1 MHLKK
6 LTLCLLGLS
15 LSACST
21 HVIKSNALNADQDT
35 PQRAIQGFNALYE
48 YPNFDYRGQ
57 FQVHLDRSQKDQ
69 NLKSTDSKQLDPAIE
84 KKVNQYLKDQRIKL
98 TDIQK
103 KELYQAIAKQD
114 SNYISRFAGMG
125 ADVVQNIVNDLQI
138 RYDGTVN
145 YRQKMASFNLETQ
158 YKKPNL
164 SVEMRI
170 PTVLDMNN
178 YKFYTHIFSIMPYL
192 ANSQDQDRYA
202 YYDFSEYKDDIRKV
216 NGKALVELLKQSGA
230 TSYLIASPHQIENLA
245 VSSVEKKAGIVE
257 KIRLNTSIEEMFLQG
272 QLYSTVNRQY
282 LMNSVFGLSQSNITK
297 ILGPSSDSQASD
309 DAYEAAQEAMKAAE
323 EAVAGIT
330 SSDDSANDAASA
342 MYQLYNAVNRKSHE
356 GLEEEVEAGD
366 ASQAAYDAEQAAR
379 AAVEDD
385 EDYAT
390 ADQDQDQEPDSDDE
404 AVEAAAGSSA
414 TKILTEQQCEDLTKV
429 KANPRFGDV
438 EYCQYH
444 YEINVLNGEQQT
456 DKSSSDIVLREKN
469 KTALVSTFNNYA
481 KDQLVDAQQFK
492 QLWNQHLTEIESSL
506 PAPDK
511 RNPLIVDLS
520 LDDKGRAVKADYD
533 VGVDLD
539 SLNRKLNIKMDM
551 QFLNYGNASKID
563 QSVLKQAKPFKEIFK
578 GSIMQQAVG
587 GIAGSEAK
595 DQQKYLSL
603 SERLEQLAEQVFEQT
618 GSYEKTY
625 KAVFI
630 AKLTA
635 QKPELI
641 KQYSAQDL
649 QEIAAIYA
657 YSYSDEEIYNP
668 KGQALKQIQA
678 LQKKHHLEDDHQY
691 DDELGNDVDEIV
703 AKVWKAKQS
712 TLEVQGLVKKY
723 KTTEAVF
730 AQYYMQKFE
739 AENEIEKSQRGE
751 FIKTAKVLAKSYVAF
766 KNNKFSDQVVSTL
779 NVDSTEFIDY
789 DLFKQAYQ
797 ALSDAKLK

>member
-390 ADQDQDQEPDSDDE
+390 ADQDQEPDSDDE

-587 GIAGSEAK
+587 SIAGSEAK

>member
-21 HVIKSNALNADQDT
+21 HVIKSNALNADQDA

-57 FQVHLDRSQKDQ
+57 FQVHLDRPQKDQ

-84 KKVNQYLKDQRIKL
+84 KKVNQYLKDQKIKL

-114 SNYISRFAGMG
+114 SNYISRFVGMG

-192 ANSQDQDRYA
+192 ANSQDQDKYA
-202 YYDFSEYKDDIRKV
+202 YYDFSKYKDDINKV
-216 NGKALVELLKQSGA
+216 NGKALIELLKQSGA
-230 TSYLIASPHQIENLA
+230 TSYLIAAPHQIQNLA
-245 VSSVEKKAGIVE
+245 VSSADKQAGIVE
-257 KIRLNTSIEEMFLQG
+257 KIRLNTSVEEMFLQG

-282 LMNSVFGLSQSNITK
+282 LMNSVFGLNQSNIAK

-309 DAYEAAQEAMKAAE
+309 EAYEAAQEAMKAAD
-323 EAVAGIT
+323 EALAGIT
-330 SSDDSANDAASA
+330 SSDDSANDASSA
-342 MYQLYNAVNRKSHE
+342 MYELYNAVNRKSHE
-356 GLEEEVEAGD
+356 SLEEEVEAGD

-385 EDYAT
+385 EDDAT
-390 ADQDQDQEPDSDDE
+390 ADQDQERDSE
-404 AVEAAAGSSA
+404 NETVEAAADGNT
-414 TKILTEQQCEDLTKV
+414 TKILTEQQCEDLTKA

-444 YEINVLNGEQQT
+444 YEIDVLKGEQQ
-456 DKSSSDIVLREKN
+456 KESSSDTALREKN
-469 KTALVSTFNNYA
+469 KTALVSTFNGYA

-520 LDDKGRAVKADYD
+520 LDNKGRAVKADYD
-533 VGVDLD
+533 MGLDLD
-539 SLNRKLNIKMDM
+539 TLNRKLNIKMDM

-563 QSVLKQAKPFKEIFK
+563 QNVLKQAKPFKEIFK

-587 GIAGSEAK
+587 GISGSERS
-595 DQQKYLSL
+595 DEQKYLSL
-603 SERLEQLAEQVFEQT
+603 DERLEQLAEQVFAQT

-703 AKVWKAKQS
+703 AKIWKAQQS

-766 KNNKFSDQVVSTL
+766 KNNKFNDQVVSTL

>member
-21 HVIKSNALNADQDT
+21 HVIKSNALNADQDA

-57 FQVHLDRSQKDQ
+57 FQVHLDRPQKDQ
-69 NLKSTDSKQLDPAIE
+69 NLKSADSKQLDPAIE
-84 KKVNQYLKDQRIKL
+84 KKVNQYLKDQKIKL

-114 SNYISRFAGMG
+114 SNYISRFVGMG

-192 ANSQDQDRYA
+192 ANSQDQDKYA
-202 YYDFSEYKDDIRKV
+202 YYDFSKYKDDINKV
-216 NGKALVELLKQSGA
+216 NGKALIELLKQSGA
-230 TSYLIASPHQIENLA
+230 TSYLIAAPHQIENLA
-245 VSSVEKKAGIVE
+245 VSSADKQAGIVE
-257 KIRLNTSIEEMFLQG
+257 KIRLNTSVEEMFLQG

-282 LMNSVFGLSQSNITK
+282 LMNSVFGLNQSNIAK

-309 DAYEAAQEAMKAAE
+309 EAYEAAQEAMKAAD

-330 SSDDSANDAASA
+330 SSDDSANDASSA

-356 GLEEEVEAGD
+356 DLEEEVEAGD
-366 ASQAAYDAEQAAR
+366 AAQAAR

-385 EDYAT
+385 EDDAT
-390 ADQDQDQEPDSDDE
+390 AVQDQELDSE
-404 AVEAAAGSSA
+404 NETVEAAADGNT
-414 TKILTEQQCEDLTKV
+414 TKILTEQQCEDLTKA

-444 YEINVLNGEQQT
+444 YEIDVLKGEQQ
-456 DKSSSDIVLREKN
+456 KESSSDTALREKN
-469 KTALVSTFNNYA
+469 KTALVSTFNGYA

-520 LDDKGRAVKADYD
+520 LDNKGRAVKADYD
-533 VGVDLD
+533 MGLDLD
-539 SLNRKLNIKMDM
+539 TLNRKLNIKMDM

-563 QSVLKQAKPFKEIFK
+563 QNVLKQAKPFKEIFK

-587 GIAGSEAK
+587 GIAGSERS
-595 DQQKYLSL
+595 DEQKYLSL
-603 SERLEQLAEQVFEQT
+603 DERLEQLAEQVFAQT

-703 AKVWKAKQS
+703 AKIWKAKQS

-766 KNNKFSDQVVSTL
+766 KNNKFNDQVVSTL

>member
-21 HVIKSNALNADQDT
+21 HVIKSNALNADQDA
-35 PQRAIQGFNALYE
+35 PQRAIQGLNALYE

-57 FQVHLDRSQKDQ
+57 VKVRLDSAQKANAAD
-69 NLKSTDSKQLDPAIE
+69 TKQLDPTIE
-84 KKVNQYLKDQRIKL
+84 KKVNQYLREQKIKL
-98 TDIQK
+98 TDAQK

-114 SNYISRFAGMG
+114 SKYSNRFVGIG

-164 SVEMRI
+164 SVEMRV
-170 PTVLDMNN
+170 PTVLDLNN
-178 YKFYTHIFSIMPYL
+178 YKFYTHIFSLMPYL
-192 ANSQDQDRYA
+192 ANSQDQNKYA
-202 YYDFSEYKDDIRKV
+202 YYDFSKYKDDIAKV
-216 NGKALVELLKQSGA
+216 NGKALVEFLKQSGA
-230 TSYLIASPHQIENLA
+230 TSYLIASPNQIENLA
-245 VSSVEKKAGIVE
+245 VSSAEKQAGVIE
-257 KIRLNTSIEEMFLQG
+257 KIRLTTSIEEMFLQG

-282 LMNSVFGLSQSNITK
+282 FMNSVLGLSPTNIAKLLDTA
-297 ILGPSSDSQASD
+297 GESQSSDA
-309 DAYEAAQEAMKAAE
+309 ANEAAQAAMKAVEDAS
-323 EAVAGIT
+323 AGIST
-330 SSDDSANDAASA
+330 DDAGVADAASA
-342 MYQLYNAVNRKSHE
+342 MYQLYSAVNRQSHE
-356 GLEEEVEAGD
+356 ASEEEVD
-366 ASQAAYDAEQAAR
+366 AVYADAQDAAKK
-379 AAVEDD
+379 AV

-390 ADQDQDQEPDSDDE
+390 SEASDVADQEDDN
-404 AVEAAAGSSA
+404 VEAESEDASA
-414 TKILTEQQCEDLTKV
+414 ERQKILTEQQCEDLTKA

-444 YEINVLNGEQQT
+444 YEIDVLSAEAKDDASSASNALQQQSNAT
-456 DKSSSDIVLREKN
+456 LV
-469 KTALVSTFNNYA
+469 KTFTGYA

-492 QLWNQHLTEIESSL
+492 QLWNQHHAEVEASL
-506 PAPDK
+506 PPKNK
-511 RNPLIVDLS
+511 RNPLIVDLT
-520 LDDKGRAVKADYD
+520 LDNKGRAVKADYD
-533 VGVDLD
+533 LGVDFD
-539 SLNRKLNIKMDM
+539 QLNRKLNVKMDM

-563 QSVLKQAKPFKEIFK
+563 QSVLQQAKPFKDIFK
-578 GSIMQQAVG
+578 GSIMEQAVG
-587 GIAGSEAK
+587 GIAGVSGDTGSHSE
-595 DQQKYLSL
+595 QKYLTL
-603 SERLEQLAEQVFEQT
+603 DERLAQLAEQVFAQT

-635 QKPELI
+635 EKPELI

-691 DDELGNDVDEIV
+691 DDGLGNAVDEIV
-703 AKVWKAKQS
+703 AKVWKDKQS
-712 TLEVQGLVKKY
+712 VLEIQNLVKKY

-739 AENEIEKSQRGE
+739 AENEIEKGQRAD
-751 FIKTAKVLAKSYVAF
+751 FIKTAKILAKSYTAF
-766 KNNKFSDQVVSTL
+766 KRNKFNDQVVAGL
-779 NVDSTEFIDY
+779 DQDATEFIDY
-789 DLFKQAYQ
+789 DLFKQTYQ
-797 ALSDAKLK
+797 ILSDAKLK

>member
-21 HVIKSNALNADQDT
+21 HVIKSNALNADQDA

-57 FQVHLDRSQKDQ
+57 FQVHLDRPQKDQ
-69 NLKSTDSKQLDPAIE
+69 NLKSADSKQLDPAIE
-84 KKVNQYLKDQRIKL
+84 KKVNQYLKDQKIKL

-114 SNYISRFAGMG
+114 SNYISRFVGMG

-192 ANSQDQDRYA
+192 ANSQDQDKYA
-202 YYDFSEYKDDIRKV
+202 YYDFSKYKDDINKV
-216 NGKALVELLKQSGA
+216 NGKALIELLKQSGA
-230 TSYLIASPHQIENLA
+230 TSYLIAAPHQIENLA
-245 VSSVEKKAGIVE
+245 VSSADKQAGIVE
-257 KIRLNTSIEEMFLQG
+257 KIRLNTSVEEMFLQG

-282 LMNSVFGLSQSNITK
+282 LMNSVFGLNQSNIAK

-309 DAYEAAQEAMKAAE
+309 DAYEAAQEAMKAAD
-323 EAVAGIT
+323 EAVTGIT
-330 SSDDSANDAASA
+330 SSDDSANDASSA

-356 GLEEEVEAGD
+356 DLEEEVEAGD
-366 ASQAAYDAEQAAR
+366 AAQAAR

-385 EDYAT
+385 GDDAT
-390 ADQDQDQEPDSDDE
+390 ADQDQERDSDDE
-404 AVEAAAGSSA
+404 AVETAADGNT
-414 TKILTEQQCEDLTKV
+414 TKILTEQQCEDLTKA

-444 YEINVLNGEQQT
+444 YEIDVLKGEQQ
-456 DKSSSDIVLREKN
+456 KESSSDTALREKN
-469 KTALVSTFNNYA
+469 KTALVSTFNGYA

-520 LDDKGRAVKADYD
+520 LDNKGRAVKADYD
-533 VGVDLD
+533 MGLDLD
-539 SLNRKLNIKMDM
+539 TLNRKLNIKMDM

-563 QSVLKQAKPFKEIFK
+563 QNVLKQAKPFKEIFK

-587 GIAGSEAK
+587 GIAGSERS
-595 DQQKYLSL
+595 DEQKYLSL
-603 SERLEQLAEQVFEQT
+603 DERLAQLAEQVFAQT

-703 AKVWKAKQS
+703 AKIWKAKQS

-766 KNNKFSDQVVSTL
+766 KNNKFNDQVVSTL

>member
-21 HVIKSNALNADQDT
+21 HVIKSNALNADQDA

-57 FQVHLDRSQKDQ
+57 FQVHLDRPQKDQ

-84 KKVNQYLKDQRIKL
+84 KKVNQYLKDQKIKL

-114 SNYISRFAGMG
+114 SNYISRFVGMG

-192 ANSQDQDRYA
+192 ANSQDQDKYA
-202 YYDFSEYKDDIRKV
+202 YYDFSKYKDDINKV
-216 NGKALVELLKQSGA
+216 NGKALIELLKQSGA
-230 TSYLIASPHQIENLA
+230 TSYLIAAPHQIQNLA
-245 VSSVEKKAGIVE
+245 VSSADKQAGIVE
-257 KIRLNTSIEEMFLQG
+257 KIRLNTSVEEMFLQG

-282 LMNSVFGLSQSNITK
+282 LMNSVFGLNQSNIAK

-309 DAYEAAQEAMKAAE
+309 AAYEAAQEAMKAAD
-323 EAVAGIT
+323 EALAGIT
-330 SSDDSANDAASA
+330 SSDDSANDASSA
-342 MYQLYNAVNRKSHE
+342 MYELYNAVNRKSHE
-356 GLEEEVEAGD
+356 DLEEEVEAGD
-366 ASQAAYDAEQAAR
+366 AAQAR

-385 EDYAT
+385 EDDAT
-390 ADQDQDQEPDSDDE
+390 ADQDQERDSDDE
-404 AVEAAAGSSA
+404 AVEAAADGNT
-414 TKILTEQQCEDLTKV
+414 TKILTEQQCEDLTKAKV
-429 KANPRFGDV
+429 NPRFGDV

-444 YEINVLNGEQQT
+444 YEIDVLKGEQQ
-456 DKSSSDIVLREKN
+456 KESSSDTALREKN
-469 KTALVSTFNNYA
+469 KTALVSTFNGYA

-520 LDDKGRAVKADYD
+520 LDNKGRAVKADYD
-533 VGVDLD
+533 MGLDLD
-539 SLNRKLNIKMDM
+539 TLNRKLNIKMDM

-563 QSVLKQAKPFKEIFK
+563 QNVLKQAKPFKEIFK
-578 GSIMQQAVG
+578 GSIMEQAVG
-587 GIAGSEAK
+587 GISGSERS
-595 DQQKYLSL
+595 DEQKYLSL
-603 SERLEQLAEQVFEQT
+603 DERLEQLAEQVFAQT

-657 YSYSDEEIYNP
+657 YSYSDEAIYNP

-703 AKVWKAKQS
+703 AKIWKAQQS
-712 TLEVQGLVKKY
+712 TLEVQSLVKKY

-766 KNNKFSDQVVSTL
+766 KNNKFNDQVVSTL
-779 NVDSTEFIDY
+779 NVDSNEFIDY

>member
-21 HVIKSNALNADQDT
+21 HVIKSNALNADQDA

-57 FQVHLDRSQKDQ
+57 FQVHLDRPQKDQ

-84 KKVNQYLKDQRIKL
+84 KKVNQYLKDQKIKL

-114 SNYISRFAGMG
+114 SNYISRFVGMG

-192 ANSQDQDRYA
+192 ANSQDQDKYA
-202 YYDFSEYKDDIRKV
+202 YYDFSKYKDDINKV
-216 NGKALVELLKQSGA
+216 NGKALIELLKQSGA
-230 TSYLIASPHQIENLA
+230 TSYLIAAPHQIQNLA
-245 VSSVEKKAGIVE
+245 VSSADKQAGIVE
-257 KIRLNTSIEEMFLQG
+257 KIRLITSVEEMFLQG

-282 LMNSVFGLSQSNITK
+282 LMNSVFGLNQSNIAK

-309 DAYEAAQEAMKAAE
+309 DAYEAAQEAMKAAD
-323 EAVAGIT
+323 EALAGIT
-330 SSDDSANDAASA
+330 SSDDSANDASSA

-356 GLEEEVEAGD
+356 SLEEEVEAGD
-366 ASQAAYDAEQAAR
+366 ASQAAR

-385 EDYAT
+385 EDDAT
-390 ADQDQDQEPDSDDE
+390 ADQERDSDDE
-404 AVEAAAGSSA
+404 AVEAAADGNT
-414 TKILTEQQCEDLTKV
+414 TKILTEQQCEDLTKA

-444 YEINVLNGEQQT
+444 YEIDVLKGEQQ
-456 DKSSSDIVLREKN
+456 KESSSDTALREKN
-469 KTALVSTFNNYA
+469 KTALVSTFNGYA

-520 LDDKGRAVKADYD
+520 LDNKGRAVKADYD
-533 VGVDLD
+533 MGLDLD
-539 SLNRKLNIKMDM
+539 TLNRKLNIKMDM

-563 QSVLKQAKPFKEIFK
+563 QNVLKQAKPFKEIFK
-578 GSIMQQAVG
+578 GSIMEQAVG
-587 GIAGSEAK
+587 GISGSERS
-595 DQQKYLSL
+595 DEQKYLSL
-603 SERLEQLAEQVFEQT
+603 DERLALLAEQVFTQT

-641 KQYSAQDL
+641 KQYSVQDL

-657 YSYSDEEIYNP
+657 YAYSDEEIYNP

-703 AKVWKAKQS
+703 AKIWKAKQS

-766 KNNKFSDQVVSTL
+766 KNNKFNDQVVSTL
-779 NVDSTEFIDY
+779 NVDSNEFIDY

>member
-21 HVIKSNALNADQDT
+21 HVIKSNALNADQDA

-57 FQVHLDRSQKDQ
+57 FQVHLDRLQKDQ
-69 NLKSTDSKQLDPAIE
+69 NLKSTDSNQLDPAIE
-84 KKVNQYLKDQRIKL
+84 KKVNQYLKDQKIKL

-114 SNYISRFAGMG
+114 SNYISRFVGMG

-192 ANSQDQDRYA
+192 ANSQDQDKYA
-202 YYDFSEYKDDIRKV
+202 YYDFSKYKDDINKV
-216 NGKALVELLKQSGA
+216 NGKALIELLKQSGA
-230 TSYLIASPHQIENLA
+230 TSYLIAAPHQIQNLA
-245 VSSVEKKAGIVE
+245 VSSADKQAGIVE
-257 KIRLNTSIEEMFLQG
+257 KIRLNTSVEEMFLQG

-282 LMNSVFGLSQSNITK
+282 LMNSVFGLNQSNIAK

-309 DAYEAAQEAMKAAE
+309 EAYEAAQEAMKAAD
-323 EAVAGIT
+323 EALAGIT
-330 SSDDSANDAASA
+330 SSDDSANDASSA
-342 MYQLYNAVNRKSHE
+342 MYELYNAVNRKSHE
-356 GLEEEVEAGD
+356 DLEEEVEAGD
-366 ASQAAYDAEQAAR
+366 AAQAAR

-385 EDYAT
+385 EDDAT
-390 ADQDQDQEPDSDDE
+390 ADQDQERDSDDE
-404 AVEAAAGSSA
+404 AVEAAADGNT
-414 TKILTEQQCEDLTKV
+414 TKILTEQQCEDLTKA

-444 YEINVLNGEQQT
+444 YEIDVLKGEQQ
-456 DKSSSDIVLREKN
+456 KESSSDTALREKN
-469 KTALVSTFNNYA
+469 KTALVSTFNGYA

-520 LDDKGRAVKADYD
+520 LDNKGRAVKADYNM
-533 VGVDLD
+533 GLDLD
-539 SLNRKLNIKMDM
+539 TLNRKLNIKMDM

-563 QSVLKQAKPFKEIFK
+563 QNVLKQAKPFKDIFK
-578 GSIMQQAVG
+578 GSIMEQAVG
-587 GIAGSEAK
+587 GISGSERS
-595 DQQKYLSL
+595 DEQKYLSL
-603 SERLEQLAEQVFEQT
+603 DERLEQLAEQVFAQT

-703 AKVWKAKQS
+703 AKIWKAKQS

-766 KNNKFSDQVVSTL
+766 KNNKFNDQVVSTL

>member
-21 HVIKSNALNADQDT
+21 HVIKSNALNADQDA

-57 FQVHLDRSQKDQ
+57 FQVHLDRPQKDQ

-84 KKVNQYLKDQRIKL
+84 KKVNQYLKDQKIKL

-114 SNYISRFAGMG
+114 SNYISRFVGMG

-192 ANSQDQDRYA
+192 ANSQDQDKYA
-202 YYDFSEYKDDIRKV
+202 YYDFSKYKDDINKV
-216 NGKALVELLKQSGA
+216 NGKALIELLKQSGA
-230 TSYLIASPHQIENLA
+230 TSYLIAAPHQIQNLA
-245 VSSVEKKAGIVE
+245 VSSADKQAGIVE
-257 KIRLNTSIEEMFLQG
+257 KIRLNTSVEEMFLQG

-282 LMNSVFGLSQSNITK
+282 LMNSVFGLNQSNIAK

-309 DAYEAAQEAMKAAE
+309 EAYEAAQEAMKAAD
-323 EAVAGIT
+323 EALAGIT
-330 SSDDSANDAASA
+330 SSDDSANDASSA
-342 MYQLYNAVNRKSHE
+342 MYELYNAVNRKSHE
-356 GLEEEVEAGD
+356 DLEEEVEAGD
-366 ASQAAYDAEQAAR
+366 AAQAAR

-385 EDYAT
+385 GDDAT
-390 ADQDQDQEPDSDDE
+390 ADQDQERDSE
-404 AVEAAAGSSA
+404 NETVEAAADGNT
-414 TKILTEQQCEDLTKV
+414 TKILTEQQCEDLTKA

-444 YEINVLNGEQQT
+444 YEIDVLKGEQQ
-456 DKSSSDIVLREKN
+456 KESSSDTALREKN
-469 KTALVSTFNNYA
+469 KTALVSTFNGYA

-520 LDDKGRAVKADYD
+520 LDNKGRAVKADYD
-533 VGVDLD
+533 MGLDLD
-539 SLNRKLNIKMDM
+539 TLNRKLNIKMDM

-563 QSVLKQAKPFKEIFK
+563 QNVLKQAKPFKEIFK

-587 GIAGSEAK
+587 GIAGSERS
-595 DQQKYLSL
+595 DEQKYLSL
-603 SERLEQLAEQVFEQT
+603 DERLEQLAEQVFAQT

-703 AKVWKAKQS
+703 AKIWKAQQS

-766 KNNKFSDQVVSTL
+766 KNNKFNDQVVSTL

>member
-21 HVIKSNALNADQDT
+21 HVIKSNALNADQDA

-57 FQVHLDRSQKDQ
+57 FQVHLDRPQKDQ

-84 KKVNQYLKDQRIKL
+84 KKVNQYLKDQKIKL

-114 SNYISRFAGMG
+114 SNYISRFVGMG

-192 ANSQDQDRYA
+192 ANSQDQDKYA
-202 YYDFSEYKDDIRKV
+202 YYDFSKYKDDINKV
-216 NGKALVELLKQSGA
+216 NGKALIELLKQSGA
-230 TSYLIASPHQIENLA
+230 TSYLIAAPHQIQNLA
-245 VSSVEKKAGIVE
+245 VSSADKQAGIVE
-257 KIRLNTSIEEMFLQG
+257 KIRLNTSVEEMFLQG

-282 LMNSVFGLSQSNITK
+282 LMNSVFGLNQSNIAK
-297 ILGPSSDSQASD
+297 ILGPSSDSQVSD
-309 DAYEAAQEAMKAAE
+309 EAYEAAQEAMKAAD

-330 SSDDSANDAASA
+330 SSDDSANDASSA
-342 MYQLYNAVNRKSHE
+342 MYELYNAVNRKSHE
-356 GLEEEVEAGD
+356 SLEEEVEAGD

-385 EDYAT
+385 GDDAT
-390 ADQDQDQEPDSDDE
+390 ADQERDSE
-404 AVEAAAGSSA
+404 NETVEAAADGNT
-414 TKILTEQQCEDLTKV
+414 TKILTEQQCEDLS
-429 KANPRFGDV
+429 KAKTNPRFGDV

-444 YEINVLNGEQQT
+444 YEIDVLKGEQQ
-456 DKSSSDIVLREKN
+456 KESSSDTALREKN
-469 KTALVSTFNNYA
+469 KTALVSTFNGYA

-520 LDDKGRAVKADYD
+520 LDNKGRAVKADYD
-533 VGVDLD
+533 MGLDLD
-539 SLNRKLNIKMDM
+539 TLNRKLNIKMDM

-563 QSVLKQAKPFKEIFK
+563 QNVLKQAKPFKEIFK

-587 GIAGSEAK
+587 GIAGSERS
-595 DQQKYLSL
+595 DEQKYLSL
-603 SERLEQLAEQVFEQT
+603 DERLEQLAEQVFAQT

-691 DDELGNDVDEIV
+691 DDELGNDVDGIV
-703 AKVWKAKQS
+703 AKIWKAKQS
-712 TLEVQGLVKKY
+712 TLEVQSLVKKY

-766 KNNKFSDQVVSTL
+766 KNNKFNDQVVSTL

>member
-21 HVIKSNALNADQDT
+21 HVIKSNALNADQDA

-57 FQVHLDRSQKDQ
+57 FQVHLDRPQKDQ
-69 NLKSTDSKQLDPAIE
+69 NLKSADSKQLDPAIE
-84 KKVNQYLKDQRIKL
+84 KKVNQYLKDQKIKL

-114 SNYISRFAGMG
+114 SNYISRFVGMG

-192 ANSQDQDRYA
+192 ANSQDQDKYA
-202 YYDFSEYKDDIRKV
+202 YYDFSKYKDDINKV
-216 NGKALVELLKQSGA
+216 NGKALIELLKQSGA
-230 TSYLIASPHQIENLA
+230 TSYLIAAPHQIQNLA
-245 VSSVEKKAGIVE
+245 VSSADKQAGIVE
-257 KIRLNTSIEEMFLQG
+257 KIRLNTSVEEMFLQG

-282 LMNSVFGLSQSNITK
+282 LMNSVFGLNQSNIAK
-297 ILGPSSDSQASD
+297 ILGPSNDSQASD
-309 DAYEAAQEAMKAAE
+309 DAYEAAQEAMKAAD

-330 SSDDSANDAASA
+330 SSDDSANDASSA
-342 MYQLYNAVNRKSHE
+342 MYELYNAVNRKSHE
-356 GLEEEVEAGD
+356 DLEEEVEAGD
-366 ASQAAYDAEQAAR
+366 AAQAAR

-385 EDYAT
+385 EDDAT
-390 ADQDQDQEPDSDDE
+390 AVQDQELDSE
-404 AVEAAAGSSA
+404 NETVEAAADGNT
-414 TKILTEQQCEDLTKV
+414 TKILTEQQCEDLTKA

-444 YEINVLNGEQQT
+444 YEIDVLKGEQQ
-456 DKSSSDIVLREKN
+456 KESSSDTALREKN
-469 KTALVSTFNNYA
+469 KTALVSTFNGYA

-492 QLWNQHLTEIESSL
+492 QLWNQHLTDIESSL

-520 LDDKGRAVKADYD
+520 LDNKGRAVKADYD
-533 VGVDLD
+533 MGLDLD
-539 SLNRKLNIKMDM
+539 TLNRKLNIKMDM

-563 QSVLKQAKPFKEIFK
+563 QNVLKQAKPFKEIFK

-587 GIAGSEAK
+587 GIAGSERS
-595 DQQKYLSL
+595 DEQKYLSL
-603 SERLEQLAEQVFEQT
+603 DERLEQLAEQVFAQT

-703 AKVWKAKQS
+703 AKIWKAKQS

>member
-21 HVIKSNALNADQDT
+21 HVIKSNALNADQDA

-57 FQVHLDRSQKDQ
+57 FQVHLDRPQKDQ

-84 KKVNQYLKDQRIKL
+84 KKVNQYLKDQKIKL

-114 SNYISRFAGMG
+114 SNYISRFVGMG

-192 ANSQDQDRYA
+192 ANSQDQDKYA
-202 YYDFSEYKDDIRKV
+202 YYDFSKYKDDINKV
-216 NGKALVELLKQSGA
+216 NGKALIELLKQSGA
-230 TSYLIASPHQIENLA
+230 TSYLIAAPHQIQNLA
-245 VSSVEKKAGIVE
+245 VSSADKQAGIVE
-257 KIRLNTSIEEMFLQG
+257 KIRLNTSVEEMFLQG

-282 LMNSVFGLSQSNITK
+282 LMNSVFGLNQSNIAK
-297 ILGPSSDSQASD
+297 ILGPSSDSQVSD
-309 DAYEAAQEAMKAAE
+309 EAYEAAQEAMKAAD

-330 SSDDSANDAASA
+330 SSDDSANDASSA

-356 GLEEEVEAGD
+356 DLEEEVEAGD
-366 ASQAAYDAEQAAR
+366 AAQAAR

-385 EDYAT
+385 GDEAT
-390 ADQDQDQEPDSDDE
+390 ADQDQERDSE
-404 AVEAAAGSSA
+404 NETVEAAADGNT
-414 TKILTEQQCEDLTKV
+414 TKILTEQQCEDLS
-429 KANPRFGDV
+429 KAKTNPRFGDV

-444 YEINVLNGEQQT
+444 YEIDVLKGEQQ
-456 DKSSSDIVLREKN
+456 KESSSDTALREKN
-469 KTALVSTFNNYA
+469 KTALVSTFNGYA

-520 LDDKGRAVKADYD
+520 LDNKGRAVKADYD
-533 VGVDLD
+533 MGLDLD
-539 SLNRKLNIKMDM
+539 TLNRKLNIKMDM

-563 QSVLKQAKPFKEIFK
+563 QNVLKQAKPFKEIFK

-587 GIAGSEAK
+587 GIAGSERS
-595 DQQKYLSL
+595 DEQKYLSL
-603 SERLEQLAEQVFEQT
+603 DERLEQLAEQVFVQT

-703 AKVWKAKQS
+703 AKIWKAQQS
-712 TLEVQGLVKKY
+712 TLEVQSLVKKY

>member
-21 HVIKSNALNADQDT
+21 HVIKSNALNADQDA

-57 FQVHLDRSQKDQ
+57 FQVHLDRPQKDQ

-84 KKVNQYLKDQRIKL
+84 KKVNQYLKDQKIKL

-114 SNYISRFAGMG
+114 SNYISRFVGMG

-192 ANSQDQDRYA
+192 ANSQDQDKYA
-202 YYDFSEYKDDIRKV
+202 YYDFSKYKDDINKV
-216 NGKALVELLKQSGA
+216 NGKALIELLKQSGA
-230 TSYLIASPHQIENLA
+230 TSYLIAPPHQIQNLA
-245 VSSVEKKAGIVE
+245 VSSADKQAGIVE
-257 KIRLNTSIEEMFLQG
+257 KIRLNTSVEEMFLQG

-282 LMNSVFGLSQSNITK
+282 LMNSVFGLNQSNIAK
-297 ILGPSSDSQASD
+297 ILGPSSDSQVSD
-309 DAYEAAQEAMKAAE
+309 EAYEAAQEAMKAAD

-330 SSDDSANDAASA
+330 SSDDSANDASSA
-342 MYQLYNAVNRKSHE
+342 MYELYNAVNRKSHE
-356 GLEEEVEAGD
+356 SLEEEVEAGD

-385 EDYAT
+385 GDDAT
-390 ADQDQDQEPDSDDE
+390 ADQERDSE
-404 AVEAAAGSSA
+404 NETVEAAADGNT
-414 TKILTEQQCEDLTKV
+414 TKILTEQQCEDLS
-429 KANPRFGDV
+429 KAKTNPRFGDV

-444 YEINVLNGEQQT
+444 YEIDVLKGEQQ
-456 DKSSSDIVLREKN
+456 KESSSDTALREKN
-469 KTALVSTFNNYA
+469 KTALVSTFNGYA

-520 LDDKGRAVKADYD
+520 LDNKGRAVKADYD
-533 VGVDLD
+533 MGLDLD
-539 SLNRKLNIKMDM
+539 TLNRKLNIKMDM

-563 QSVLKQAKPFKEIFK
+563 QNVLKQAKPFKEIFK

-587 GIAGSEAK
+587 GIAGSERS
-595 DQQKYLSL
+595 DEQKYLSL
-603 SERLEQLAEQVFEQT
+603 DERLALLAEQVFTQT

-641 KQYSAQDL
+641 KQYSVQDL

-657 YSYSDEEIYNP
+657 YAYSDEEIYNP

-703 AKVWKAKQS
+703 AKIWKAKQS

-766 KNNKFSDQVVSTL
+766 KNNKFNDQVVSTL
-779 NVDSTEFIDY
+779 NVDSNEFIDY

>member
-21 HVIKSNALNADQDT
+21 HVIKSNALNADQDA

-57 FQVHLDRSQKDQ
+57 FQVHLDRPQKDQ

-84 KKVNQYLKDQRIKL
+84 KKVNQYLKDQKIKL

-114 SNYISRFAGMG
+114 SNYISRFVGMG

-145 YRQKMASFNLETQ
+145 YRQKMTSFNLETQ

-192 ANSQDQDRYA
+192 ANSQDQDKYA
-202 YYDFSEYKDDIRKV
+202 YYDFSKYKDDINKV
-216 NGKALVELLKQSGA
+216 NGKALIELLKQSGA
-230 TSYLIASPHQIENLA
+230 TSYLIAAPHQIQNLA
-245 VSSVEKKAGIVE
+245 VSSADKQAGIVE
-257 KIRLNTSIEEMFLQG
+257 KIRLNTSVEEMFLQG

-282 LMNSVFGLSQSNITK
+282 LMNSVFGLNQSNIAK
-297 ILGPSSDSQASD
+297 ILGPSSDSQVSD
-309 DAYEAAQEAMKAAE
+309 EAYEAAQEAMKAAD

-330 SSDDSANDAASA
+330 SSDDSANDASSA
-342 MYQLYNAVNRKSHE
+342 MYELYNAVNRKSHE
-356 GLEEEVEAGD
+356 SLEEEVEAGD

-385 EDYAT
+385 GDDAT
-390 ADQDQDQEPDSDDE
+390 ADQERDSDDE
-404 AVEAAAGSSA
+404 AVEAAADGNT
-414 TKILTEQQCEDLTKV
+414 TKILTEQQCEDLS
-429 KANPRFGDV
+429 KAKTNPRFGDV

-444 YEINVLNGEQQT
+444 YEIDVLKGEQQ
-456 DKSSSDIVLREKN
+456 KESSSDTALREKN
-469 KTALVSTFNNYA
+469 KTALVSTFNGYA

-520 LDDKGRAVKADYD
+520 LDNKGRAVKADYD
-533 VGVDLD
+533 MGLDLD
-539 SLNRKLNIKMDM
+539 TLNRKLNIKMDM

-563 QSVLKQAKPFKEIFK
+563 QNVLKQAKPFKEIFK

-587 GIAGSEAK
+587 GIAGSERS
-595 DQQKYLSL
+595 DEQKYLS
-603 SERLEQLAEQVFEQT
+603 SDERLEQLAEQVFAQT

-703 AKVWKAKQS
+703 AKIWKAKQS
-712 TLEVQGLVKKY
+712 TLEVQSLVKKY

>member
-21 HVIKSNALNADQDT
+21 HVIKSNALNADQDA

-57 FQVHLDRSQKDQ
+57 FQVHLDRPQKDQ

-84 KKVNQYLKDQRIKL
+84 KKVNQYLKDQKIKL

-114 SNYISRFAGMG
+114 SNYISRFVGMG

-192 ANSQDQDRYA
+192 ANSQDQDKYA
-202 YYDFSEYKDDIRKV
+202 YYDFSKYKDDINKV
-216 NGKALVELLKQSGA
+216 NGKALIELLKQSGA
-230 TSYLIASPHQIENLA
+230 TSYLIAAPHQIQNLA
-245 VSSVEKKAGIVE
+245 VSSADKQAGIVE
-257 KIRLNTSIEEMFLQG
+257 KIRLNTSVEEMFLQG

-282 LMNSVFGLSQSNITK
+282 LMNSVFGLNQSNIAK

-309 DAYEAAQEAMKAAE
+309 EAYEAAQEAMKAAD
-323 EAVAGIT
+323 EALAGIT
-330 SSDDSANDAASA
+330 SSDDSANDASSA

-356 GLEEEVEAGD
+356 DLEEEVEAGD
-366 ASQAAYDAEQAAR
+366 AAQAAR

-385 EDYAT
+385 EDDAT
-390 ADQDQDQEPDSDDE
+390 ADQDQERDSDDE
-404 AVEAAAGSSA
+404 AVEAAADGNT
-414 TKILTEQQCEDLTKV
+414 TKILTEQQCEDLTKA

-438 EYCQYH
+438 EFCQYH
-444 YEINVLNGEQQT
+444 YEIDVLKGEQQ
-456 DKSSSDIVLREKN
+456 KESSSDTALREKN
-469 KTALVSTFNNYA
+469 KTALVSTFNGYA

-520 LDDKGRAVKADYD
+520 LDNKGRAVKADYD
-533 VGVDLD
+533 MGLDLD
-539 SLNRKLNIKMDM
+539 TLNRKLNIKMDM

-563 QSVLKQAKPFKEIFK
+563 QNVLKQAKPFKEIFK

-587 GIAGSEAK
+587 GIAGSERS
-595 DQQKYLSL
+595 DEQKYLSL
-603 SERLEQLAEQVFEQT
+603 DERLEQLAEQVFAQT

-703 AKVWKAKQS
+703 AKIWKAQQS
-712 TLEVQGLVKKY
+712 TLEVQSLVKKY

>member
-21 HVIKSNALNADQDT
+21 HVIKSNALNADQDA

-57 FQVHLDRSQKDQ
+57 FQVHLDRPQKDQ

-84 KKVNQYLKDQRIKL
+84 KKVNQYLKDQKIKL

-114 SNYISRFAGMG
+114 SNYISRFVGMG

-192 ANSQDQDRYA
+192 ANSQDQDKYA
-202 YYDFSEYKDDIRKV
+202 YYDFSKYKDDINKV
-216 NGKALVELLKQSGA
+216 NGKALIELLKQSGA
-230 TSYLIASPHQIENLA
+230 TSYLIAAPHQIENLA
-245 VSSVEKKAGIVE
+245 VSSADKQAGIVE
-257 KIRLNTSIEEMFLQG
+257 KIRLNTSVEEMFLQG

-282 LMNSVFGLSQSNITK
+282 LMNSVFGLNQSNIAK

-309 DAYEAAQEAMKAAE
+309 EAYEAAQEAMKAAD
-323 EAVAGIT
+323 EALAGIT
-330 SSDDSANDAASA
+330 SSDDSANDASSA
-342 MYQLYNAVNRKSHE
+342 MYELYNAVNRKSHE
-356 GLEEEVEAGD
+356 DLEEEVEAGD
-366 ASQAAYDAEQAAR
+366 AAQAAR

-385 EDYAT
+385 GDDAT
-390 ADQDQDQEPDSDDE
+390 ADQDQERDSDDE
-404 AVEAAAGSSA
+404 AVEAAADGNT
-414 TKILTEQQCEDLTKV
+414 TKILTEQQCEDLTKA

-444 YEINVLNGEQQT
+444 YEIDVLKGEQQ
-456 DKSSSDIVLREKN
+456 KESSSDTALREKN
-469 KTALVSTFNNYA
+469 KTALVSTFNGYA

-520 LDDKGRAVKADYD
+520 LDNKGRAVKADYD
-533 VGVDLD
+533 MGLDLD
-539 SLNRKLNIKMDM
+539 TLNRKLNIKMDM

-563 QSVLKQAKPFKEIFK
+563 QNVLKQAKPFKEIFK

-587 GIAGSEAK
+587 GIAGSERS
-595 DQQKYLSL
+595 DEQKYLSL
-603 SERLEQLAEQVFEQT
+603 DERLEKLAEQVFAQT

-703 AKVWKAKQS
+703 AKIWKAKQS

>member
-1 MHLKK
+1 M
-6 LTLCLLGLS
+6 
-15 LSACST
+15 
-21 HVIKSNALNADQDT
+21 
-35 PQRAIQGFNALYE
+35 
-48 YPNFDYRGQ
+48 
-57 FQVHLDRSQKDQ
+57 
-69 NLKSTDSKQLDPAIE
+69 
-84 KKVNQYLKDQRIKL
+84 
-98 TDIQK
+98 
-103 KELYQAIAKQD
+103 
-114 SNYISRFAGMG
+114 
-125 ADVVQNIVNDLQI
+125 
-138 RYDGTVN
+138 
-145 YRQKMASFNLETQ
+145 
-158 YKKPNL
+158 
-164 SVEMRI
+164 
-170 PTVLDMNN
+170 
-178 YKFYTHIFSIMPYL
+178 
-192 ANSQDQDRYA
+192 
-202 YYDFSEYKDDIRKV
+202 
-216 NGKALVELLKQSGA
+216 NGKALIELLKQSGA
-230 TSYLIASPHQIENLA
+230 TSYLIAAPDQIENLA
-245 VSSVEKKAGIVE
+245 VSSADKQAGIVE
-257 KIRLNTSIEEMFLQG
+257 KIRLNTSVEEMFLQG

-282 LMNSVFGLSQSNITK
+282 LMNSVFGLNQSNIAK

-309 DAYEAAQEAMKAAE
+309 EAYEAAQEAMKAAD
-323 EAVAGIT
+323 EALAGIT
-330 SSDDSANDAASA
+330 SSDDSANDASSA

-356 GLEEEVEAGD
+356 DLEEEVEAGD
-366 ASQAAYDAEQAAR
+366 AAQAAR

-385 EDYAT
+385 EDDAT
-390 ADQDQDQEPDSDDE
+390 ADQDQERDSDDE
-404 AVEAAAGSSA
+404 AVEAAADGNT
-414 TKILTEQQCEDLTKV
+414 TKILTEQQCEDLTKA

-444 YEINVLNGEQQT
+444 YEIDVLKGEQQ
-456 DKSSSDIVLREKN
+456 KESSSDTALREKN
-469 KTALVSTFNNYA
+469 KTALVSTFNGYA

-520 LDDKGRAVKADYD
+520 LDNKGRAVKADYD
-533 VGVDLD
+533 MGLDLD
-539 SLNRKLNIKMDM
+539 TLNRKLNIKMDM

-563 QSVLKQAKPFKEIFK
+563 QNVLKQAKPFKEIFK
-578 GSIMQQAVG
+578 GSIMEQAVG
-587 GIAGSEAK
+587 GISGSERS
-595 DQQKYLSL
+595 DEQKYLSL
-603 SERLEQLAEQVFEQT
+603 DERLEQLAEQVFAQT

-703 AKVWKAKQS
+703 AKIWKAKQS
-712 TLEVQGLVKKY
+712 TLEVQSLVKKY

-766 KNNKFSDQVVSTL
+766 KNNKFNDQVVSTL

>member
-21 HVIKSNALNADQDT
+21 HVIKSNALNADQDA

-57 FQVHLDRSQKDQ
+57 FQVHLDRPQKDQ
-69 NLKSTDSKQLDPAIE
+69 NLKSADSKQLDPAIE
-84 KKVNQYLKDQRIKL
+84 KKVNQYLKDQKIKL

-114 SNYISRFAGMG
+114 SNYISRFVGMG

-192 ANSQDQDRYA
+192 ANSQDQDKYA
-202 YYDFSEYKDDIRKV
+202 YYDFSKYKDDINKV
-216 NGKALVELLKQSGA
+216 NGKALIEWLKQSGA
-230 TSYLIASPHQIENLA
+230 TSYLIAAPHQIENLA
-245 VSSVEKKAGIVE
+245 VSSADKQAGIVE
-257 KIRLNTSIEEMFLQG
+257 KIRLNTSVEEMFLQG

-282 LMNSVFGLSQSNITK
+282 LMNSVFGLNQSNIAK

-309 DAYEAAQEAMKAAE
+309 EAYEAAQEAMKAAD

-330 SSDDSANDAASA
+330 SSDDSANDASSA

-356 GLEEEVEAGD
+356 DLEEEVEAGD
-366 ASQAAYDAEQAAR
+366 AAQAAR

-385 EDYAT
+385 EDDAT
-390 ADQDQDQEPDSDDE
+390 AVQDQELDSE
-404 AVEAAAGSSA
+404 NETVEAAADGNT
-414 TKILTEQQCEDLTKV
+414 TKILTEQQCEDLTKA

-444 YEINVLNGEQQT
+444 YEIDVLKGEQQ
-456 DKSSSDIVLREKN
+456 KESSSDTALREKN
-469 KTALVSTFNNYA
+469 KTALVSTFNGYA

-520 LDDKGRAVKADYD
+520 LDNKGRAVKADYD
-533 VGVDLD
+533 MGLDLD
-539 SLNRKLNIKMDM
+539 TLNRKLNIKMDM

-563 QSVLKQAKPFKEIFK
+563 QNVLKQAKPFKEIFK

-587 GIAGSEAK
+587 GIAGSERS
-595 DQQKYLSL
+595 DEQKYLSL
-603 SERLEQLAEQVFEQT
+603 DERLEQLAEQVFAQT

-703 AKVWKAKQS
+703 AKIWKAKQS

-766 KNNKFSDQVVSTL
+766 KNNKFSDQIVSTL

>member
-21 HVIKSNALNADQDT
+21 HVIKSNALNADQDA

-57 FQVHLDRSQKDQ
+57 FQVHLDRPQKDQ
-69 NLKSTDSKQLDPAIE
+69 NLKSADSKQLDPAIE
-84 KKVNQYLKDQRIKL
+84 KKVNQYLKDQKIKL

-114 SNYISRFAGMG
+114 SNYISRFVGMG

-192 ANSQDQDRYA
+192 ANSQDQDKYA
-202 YYDFSEYKDDIRKV
+202 YYDFSKYKDDINKV
-216 NGKALVELLKQSGA
+216 NGKALIELLKQSGA
-230 TSYLIASPHQIENLA
+230 TSYLIAAPHQIENLA
-245 VSSVEKKAGIVE
+245 VSSADKQAGIVE
-257 KIRLNTSIEEMFLQG
+257 KIRLNTSVEEMFLQG

-282 LMNSVFGLSQSNITK
+282 LMNSVFGLNQSNIAK

-309 DAYEAAQEAMKAAE
+309 DAYEAAQEAMKAAD
-323 EAVAGIT
+323 EAVTGIT
-330 SSDDSANDAASA
+330 SSDDSANDASSA

-356 GLEEEVEAGD
+356 DLEEEVEAGD
-366 ASQAAYDAEQAAR
+366 ATQAAR

-385 EDYAT
+385 GDDAT
-390 ADQDQDQEPDSDDE
+390 ADQDQERDSDDE
-404 AVEAAAGSSA
+404 AVETAADGNT
-414 TKILTEQQCEDLTKV
+414 TKILTEQQCEDLTKA

-444 YEINVLNGEQQT
+444 YEIDVLKGEQQ
-456 DKSSSDIVLREKN
+456 KESSSDTALREKN
-469 KTALVSTFNNYA
+469 KTALVSTFNGYA

-520 LDDKGRAVKADYD
+520 LDNKGRAVKADYD
-533 VGVDLD
+533 MGLDLD
-539 SLNRKLNIKMDM
+539 TLNRKLNIKMDM

-563 QSVLKQAKPFKEIFK
+563 QNVLKQAKPFKEIFK

-587 GIAGSEAK
+587 GIAGSERS
-595 DQQKYLSL
+595 DEQKYLSL
-603 SERLEQLAEQVFEQT
+603 DERLEQLAEQVFAQT

-703 AKVWKAKQS
+703 AKIWKAKQS

>member
-21 HVIKSNALNADQDT
+21 HVIKSNALNADQDA

-57 FQVHLDRSQKDQ
+57 FQVHLDRLQKDQ
-69 NLKSTDSKQLDPAIE
+69 NLKSTDSNQLDLAIE
-84 KKVNQYLKDQRIKL
+84 KKVNQYLKDQKIKL

-103 KELYQAIAKQD
+103 KELYQAIAKHD
-114 SNYISRFAGMG
+114 SNYISRFVGMG

-192 ANSQDQDRYA
+192 ANSQDQDKYA
-202 YYDFSEYKDDIRKV
+202 YYDFSKYKDDINKV
-216 NGKALVELLKQSGA
+216 NGKALIELLKQSGA
-230 TSYLIASPHQIENLA
+230 TSYLIAAPHQIQNLA
-245 VSSVEKKAGIVE
+245 VSSADKQAGIVE
-257 KIRLNTSIEEMFLQG
+257 KIRLNTSVEEMFLQG

-282 LMNSVFGLSQSNITK
+282 LMNSVFGLNQSNIAK

-309 DAYEAAQEAMKAAE
+309 EAYEAAQEAMKAAD
-323 EAVAGIT
+323 EALAGIT
-330 SSDDSANDAASA
+330 SSDDSANDASSA
-342 MYQLYNAVNRKSHE
+342 MYELYNAVNRKSHE
-356 GLEEEVEAGD
+356 DLEEEVEAGD
-366 ASQAAYDAEQAAR
+366 AAQAAR

-385 EDYAT
+385 EDDAT
-390 ADQDQDQEPDSDDE
+390 ADQDQERDSDDE
-404 AVEAAAGSSA
+404 AVEAAADGNT
-414 TKILTEQQCEDLTKV
+414 TKILTEQQCEDLTKA

-444 YEINVLNGEQQT
+444 YEIDVLKGEQQ
-456 DKSSSDIVLREKN
+456 KESSSDTALREKN
-469 KTALVSTFNNYA
+469 KTALVSTFNGYA

-520 LDDKGRAVKADYD
+520 LDNKGRAVKADYNM
-533 VGVDLD
+533 GLDLD
-539 SLNRKLNIKMDM
+539 TLNRKLNIKMDM

-563 QSVLKQAKPFKEIFK
+563 QNVLKQAKPFKEIFK

-587 GIAGSEAK
+587 GIAGSERS
-595 DQQKYLSL
+595 DEQKYLSL
-603 SERLEQLAEQVFEQT
+603 DERLEQLAEQVFAQT

-703 AKVWKAKQS
+703 AKIWKAQQS

-766 KNNKFSDQVVSTL
+766 KNNKFNDQVVSTL

>member
-21 HVIKSNALNADQDT
+21 HVIKSNALNADQDA

-57 FQVHLDRSQKDQ
+57 FQVHLDRPQKDQ
-69 NLKSTDSKQLDPAIE
+69 NLKSADSKQLDPAIE
-84 KKVNQYLKDQRIKL
+84 KKVNQYLKDQKIKL

-114 SNYISRFAGMG
+114 SNYISRFVGMG

-192 ANSQDQDRYA
+192 ANSQDQDKYA
-202 YYDFSEYKDDIRKV
+202 YYDFSKYKDDINKV
-216 NGKALVELLKQSGA
+216 NGKALIELLKQSGA
-230 TSYLIASPHQIENLA
+230 TSYLIAAPHQIQNLA
-245 VSSVEKKAGIVE
+245 VSSADKQAGIVE
-257 KIRLNTSIEEMFLQG
+257 KIRLNTSVEEMFLQG

-282 LMNSVFGLSQSNITK
+282 LMNSVFGLNQSNIAK

-309 DAYEAAQEAMKAAE
+309 EAYEAAQEAMKAAD
-323 EAVAGIT
+323 EALAGIT
-330 SSDDSANDAASA
+330 SSDDSANDASSA
-342 MYQLYNAVNRKSHE
+342 MYELYNAVNRKSHE
-356 GLEEEVEAGD
+356 DLEEEVEAGD
-366 ASQAAYDAEQAAR
+366 AAQAAR

-385 EDYAT
+385 GYDAT
-390 ADQDQDQEPDSDDE
+390 ADQDQERDSDDE
-404 AVEAAAGSSA
+404 AVEAAADGNT
-414 TKILTEQQCEDLTKV
+414 TKILTEQQCEDLTKA

-444 YEINVLNGEQQT
+444 YEIDVLKGEQQ
-456 DKSSSDIVLREKN
+456 KESSSDTALREKN
-469 KTALVSTFNNYA
+469 KTALVSTFNGYA

-520 LDDKGRAVKADYD
+520 LDNKGRAVKANYD
-533 VGVDLD
+533 MGLDLD
-539 SLNRKLNIKMDM
+539 TLNRKLNIKMDM

-563 QSVLKQAKPFKEIFK
+563 QNVLKQAKPFKEIFK

-587 GIAGSEAK
+587 GIAGSERS
-595 DQQKYLSL
+595 DEQKYLSL
-603 SERLEQLAEQVFEQT
+603 DERLEQLAEQVFAQT

-703 AKVWKAKQS
+703 AKIWKAKQS

>member
-21 HVIKSNALNADQDT
+21 HVIKSNALNADQDA

-57 FQVHLDRSQKDQ
+57 FQVHLDRPQKDQ
-69 NLKSTDSKQLDPAIE
+69 NLKYTDSKQLDPAIE
-84 KKVNQYLKDQRIKL
+84 KKVNQYLKDQKIKL

-114 SNYISRFAGMG
+114 SNYISRFVGMG

-192 ANSQDQDRYA
+192 ANSQDQDKYA
-202 YYDFSEYKDDIRKV
+202 YYDFSKYKDDINKV
-216 NGKALVELLKQSGA
+216 NGKALIELLKQSGA
-230 TSYLIASPHQIENLA
+230 TSYLIAAPHQIQNLA
-245 VSSVEKKAGIVE
+245 VSSADKQAGIVE
-257 KIRLNTSIEEMFLQG
+257 KIRLNTSVEEMFLQG

-282 LMNSVFGLSQSNITK
+282 LMNSVFGLNQSNIAK

-309 DAYEAAQEAMKAAE
+309 EAYEAAQEAMKAAD
-323 EAVAGIT
+323 EALAGIT
-330 SSDDSANDAASA
+330 SSDDSANDASSA

-356 GLEEEVEAGD
+356 DLEEEVEAGD
-366 ASQAAYDAEQAAR
+366 AAQAAR

-385 EDYAT
+385 GDDAT
-390 ADQDQDQEPDSDDE
+390 ADQDQERDSDDE
-404 AVEAAAGSSA
+404 AVETAADGNT
-414 TKILTEQQCEDLTKV
+414 TKILTEQQCEDLTKA

-444 YEINVLNGEQQT
+444 YEIDVLKGEQQ
-456 DKSSSDIVLREKN
+456 KESSSDTALREKN
-469 KTALVSTFNNYA
+469 KTALVSTFNGYA

-506 PAPDK
+506 PVPDK

-520 LDDKGRAVKADYD
+520 LDNKGRAVKADYD
-533 VGVDLD
+533 MGLDLD
-539 SLNRKLNIKMDM
+539 RLNRKLNIKMDM

-563 QSVLKQAKPFKEIFK
+563 QNVLKQAKPFKEIFK

-587 GIAGSEAK
+587 GISGSERS
-595 DQQKYLSL
+595 DEQKYLSL
-603 SERLEQLAEQVFEQT
+603 DERLAQLAEQVFAQT

-703 AKVWKAKQS
+703 AKIWKAQQS

-766 KNNKFSDQVVSTL
+766 KNNKFNDQVVSTL

>member
-21 HVIKSNALNADQDT
+21 HVIKSNALNADQDA

-57 FQVHLDRSQKDQ
+57 FQVHLDRPQKDQ

-84 KKVNQYLKDQRIKL
+84 KKVNQYLKDQKIKL

-114 SNYISRFAGMG
+114 SNYISRFVGMG

-192 ANSQDQDRYA
+192 ANSQDQDKYA
-202 YYDFSEYKDDIRKV
+202 YYDFSKYKDDINKV
-216 NGKALVELLKQSGA
+216 NGKALIELLKQSGA
-230 TSYLIASPHQIENLA
+230 TSYLIAAPHQIQNLA
-245 VSSVEKKAGIVE
+245 VSSADKQAGIVE
-257 KIRLNTSIEEMFLQG
+257 KIRLNTSVEEMFLQG

-282 LMNSVFGLSQSNITK
+282 LMNSVFGLNQSNIAK

-309 DAYEAAQEAMKAAE
+309 EAYEAAQEAMKAAD
-323 EAVAGIT
+323 EALAGIT
-330 SSDDSANDAASA
+330 SSDDSANDASSA

-356 GLEEEVEAGD
+356 SLEEEVEAGD

-385 EDYAT
+385 GDDAT
-390 ADQDQDQEPDSDDE
+390 ADQERDSE
-404 AVEAAAGSSA
+404 NETVEAAADGNT
-414 TKILTEQQCEDLTKV
+414 TKILTEQQCEDLS
-429 KANPRFGDV
+429 KAKTNPRFGDV

-444 YEINVLNGEQQT
+444 YEIDVLKGEQQ
-456 DKSSSDIVLREKN
+456 KESSSDTALREKN
-469 KTALVSTFNNYA
+469 KTALVSTFNGYA

-520 LDDKGRAVKADYD
+520 LDNKGRAVKADYD
-533 VGVDLD
+533 MGLDLD
-539 SLNRKLNIKMDM
+539 TLNRKLNIKMDM

-563 QSVLKQAKPFKEIFK
+563 QNVLKQAKPFKEIFK
-578 GSIMQQAVG
+578 GSIMEQAVG
-587 GIAGSEAK
+587 GISGSERS
-595 DQQKYLSL
+595 DEQKYLSL
-603 SERLEQLAEQVFEQT
+603 DERLALLAEQVFTQT

-635 QKPELI
+635 RKPELI
-641 KQYSAQDL
+641 KQYSVQDL

-657 YSYSDEEIYNP
+657 YAYSDEEIYNP

-703 AKVWKAKQS
+703 AKIWKAQQS

-766 KNNKFSDQVVSTL
+766 KNNKFNDQVVSTL
-779 NVDSTEFIDY
+779 NVDSNEFIDY

>member
-21 HVIKSNALNADQDT
+21 HVIKSNALNADQDA

-57 FQVHLDRSQKDQ
+57 FQVHLDRPQKDQ

-84 KKVNQYLKDQRIKL
+84 KKVNQYLKDQKIKL

-114 SNYISRFAGMG
+114 SNYISRFVGMG

-192 ANSQDQDRYA
+192 ANSQDQDKYA
-202 YYDFSEYKDDIRKV
+202 YYDFSKYKDDINKV
-216 NGKALVELLKQSGA
+216 NGKALIELLKQSGA
-230 TSYLIASPHQIENLA
+230 TSYLIAAPHQIQNLA
-245 VSSVEKKAGIVE
+245 VSSADKQAGIVE
-257 KIRLNTSIEEMFLQG
+257 KIRLNTSVEEMFLQG

-282 LMNSVFGLSQSNITK
+282 LMNSVFGLNQSNIAK

-309 DAYEAAQEAMKAAE
+309 EAYEAAQEAMKAAD
-323 EAVAGIT
+323 EALTGII
-330 SSDDSANDAASA
+330 SSDDSANDASSA
-342 MYQLYNAVNRKSHE
+342 MYELYNAVNRKSHE
-356 GLEEEVEAGD
+356 DLEEEVEAGD
-366 ASQAAYDAEQAAR
+366 AAQAAR

-385 EDYAT
+385 EDDAT
-390 ADQDQDQEPDSDDE
+390 AVQDQELDSE
-404 AVEAAAGSSA
+404 NETVEAAADGNT
-414 TKILTEQQCEDLTKV
+414 TKILTEQQCEDLTKA

-444 YEINVLNGEQQT
+444 YEIDVLKGEQQ
-456 DKSSSDIVLREKN
+456 KESSSDTALREKN
-469 KTALVSTFNNYA
+469 KTALVSTFNGYA

-520 LDDKGRAVKADYD
+520 LDNKGRAVKADYD
-533 VGVDLD
+533 MGLDLD
-539 SLNRKLNIKMDM
+539 TLNRKLNIKMDM

-563 QSVLKQAKPFKEIFK
+563 QNVLKQAKPFKEIFK

-587 GIAGSEAK
+587 GIAGSERS
-595 DQQKYLSL
+595 DEQKYLSL
-603 SERLEQLAEQVFEQT
+603 DERLEQLAEQVFAQT

-703 AKVWKAKQS
+703 AKIWKAKQS

>member
-21 HVIKSNALNADQDT
+21 HVIKSNALNADQDA

-57 FQVHLDRSQKDQ
+57 FQVHLDRPQKDQ

-84 KKVNQYLKDQRIKL
+84 KKVNQYLKDQKIKL

-114 SNYISRFAGMG
+114 SNYISRFVGMG

-192 ANSQDQDRYA
+192 ANSQDQDKYA
-202 YYDFSEYKDDIRKV
+202 YYDFSKYKDDINKV
-216 NGKALVELLKQSGA
+216 NGKALIELLKQSGA
-230 TSYLIASPHQIENLA
+230 TSYLIAAPHQIQNLA
-245 VSSVEKKAGIVE
+245 VSSADKQAGIVE
-257 KIRLNTSIEEMFLQG
+257 KIRLNTSVEEMFLQG

-282 LMNSVFGLSQSNITK
+282 LMNSVFGLNQSNIAK

-309 DAYEAAQEAMKAAE
+309 EAYEAAQEAMKAAD
-323 EAVAGIT
+323 EALAGIT
-330 SSDDSANDAASA
+330 SSDDSANDASSA
-342 MYQLYNAVNRKSHE
+342 MYELYNAVNRKSHE
-356 GLEEEVEAGD
+356 DLEEEVEAGD
-366 ASQAAYDAEQAAR
+366 AAQAAR

-385 EDYAT
+385 EDDAT
-390 ADQDQDQEPDSDDE
+390 ADQDQERDSDDE
-404 AVEAAAGSSA
+404 AVEAAADGNT
-414 TKILTEQQCEDLTKV
+414 TKILTEQQCEDLTKA

-444 YEINVLNGEQQT
+444 YEIDVLKGEQQ
-456 DKSSSDIVLREKN
+456 KESSSDTALREKN
-469 KTALVSTFNNYA
+469 KTALVSTFNGYA

-520 LDDKGRAVKADYD
+520 LDNKGRAVKANYD
-533 VGVDLD
+533 MGLDLD
-539 SLNRKLNIKMDM
+539 TLNRKLNIKMDM

-563 QSVLKQAKPFKEIFK
+563 QNVLKQAKPFKEIFK

-587 GIAGSEAK
+587 GIAGSERS
-595 DQQKYLSL
+595 DEQKYLSL
-603 SERLEQLAEQVFEQT
+603 DERLEQLAEQVFAQT

-703 AKVWKAKQS
+703 AKIWKAKQS

-766 KNNKFSDQVVSTL
+766 KNNKFNDQVVSTL

>member
-21 HVIKSNALNADQDT
+21 HVIKSNALNADQDA

-57 FQVHLDRSQKDQ
+57 FQVHLDRPQKDQ

-84 KKVNQYLKDQRIKL
+84 KKVNQYLKDQKIKL

-114 SNYISRFAGMG
+114 SNYISRFVGMG

-192 ANSQDQDRYA
+192 ANSQDQDKYA
-202 YYDFSEYKDDIRKV
+202 YYDFSKYKDDINKV
-216 NGKALVELLKQSGA
+216 NGKALIELLKQSGA
-230 TSYLIASPHQIENLA
+230 TSYLIAAPHQIQNLA
-245 VSSVEKKAGIVE
+245 VSSADKQAGIVE
-257 KIRLNTSIEEMFLQG
+257 KIRLNTSVEEMFLQG

-282 LMNSVFGLSQSNITK
+282 LMNSVFGLNQSNIAK

-309 DAYEAAQEAMKAAE
+309 EAYEAAQEAMKAAD

-330 SSDDSANDAASA
+330 SSDDSANDASSA

-356 GLEEEVEAGD
+356 DLEEEVEAGD
-366 ASQAAYDAEQAAR
+366 ASQAAR

-385 EDYAT
+385 GDDAT
-390 ADQDQDQEPDSDDE
+390 ADQDQESDSDDE
-404 AVEAAAGSSA
+404 AVEAAAGSST
-414 TKILTEQQCEDLTKV
+414 TKILTEQQCEGLTKV

-444 YEINVLNGEQQT
+444 YEIDVLKGEQQ
-456 DKSSSDIVLREKN
+456 KESSSDTALREKN
-469 KTALVSTFNNYA
+469 KTALVSTFNGYA

-492 QLWNQHLTEIESSL
+492 QLWNQHLNEIESSL

-520 LDDKGRAVKADYD
+520 LDNKGRAVKADYD
-533 VGVDLD
+533 MGLDLD
-539 SLNRKLNIKMDM
+539 TLNRKLNIKMDM

-563 QSVLKQAKPFKEIFK
+563 QNILKQAKPFKEIFK
-578 GSIMQQAVG
+578 GSIMEQAVG
-587 GIAGSEAK
+587 GISGSERS
-595 DQQKYLSL
+595 DEQKYLSL
-603 SERLEQLAEQVFEQT
+603 DERLEQLAQQVFAQT

-703 AKVWKAKQS
+703 AKIWKAQQS

>member
-21 HVIKSNALNADQDT
+21 HVIKSNALNADQDA

-57 FQVHLDRSQKDQ
+57 FQVHLDRPQKDQ

-84 KKVNQYLKDQRIKL
+84 KKVNQYLKDQKIKL

-114 SNYISRFAGMG
+114 SNYISRFVGMG

-192 ANSQDQDRYA
+192 ANSQDQDKYA
-202 YYDFSEYKDDIRKV
+202 YYDFSKYKDDINKV
-216 NGKALVELLKQSGA
+216 NGKALIELLKQSGA
-230 TSYLIASPHQIENLA
+230 TSYLIAAPHQIQNLA
-245 VSSVEKKAGIVE
+245 VSSADKQAGIVE
-257 KIRLNTSIEEMFLQG
+257 KIRLNTSVEEMFLQG

-282 LMNSVFGLSQSNITK
+282 LMNSVFGLNQSNIAK

-309 DAYEAAQEAMKAAE
+309 EAYEVAQEAMKAAD
-323 EAVAGIT
+323 EALAGIT
-330 SSDDSANDAASA
+330 SSDDSANDASSA
-342 MYQLYNAVNRKSHE
+342 MYELYNAVNRKSHE
-356 GLEEEVEAGD
+356 DLEEEVEAGD
-366 ASQAAYDAEQAAR
+366 AAQAAR

-385 EDYAT
+385 EEDAT
-390 ADQDQDQEPDSDDE
+390 ADQDQERDSDDE
-404 AVEAAAGSSA
+404 AVEAAADGNT
-414 TKILTEQQCEDLTKV
+414 TKILTEQQCEDLTKA

-444 YEINVLNGEQQT
+444 YEIDVLKGEQQ
-456 DKSSSDIVLREKN
+456 KESSSDTALREKN
-469 KTALVSTFNNYA
+469 KTALVSTFNGYA

-520 LDDKGRAVKADYD
+520 LDNKGRAVKADYD
-533 VGVDLD
+533 MGLDLD
-539 SLNRKLNIKMDM
+539 TLNRKLNIKMDM

-563 QSVLKQAKPFKEIFK
+563 QNVLKQAKPFKEIFK
-578 GSIMQQAVG
+578 GSIMEQAVG
-587 GIAGSEAK
+587 GISGSERS
-595 DQQKYLSL
+595 DEQKYLSL
-603 SERLEQLAEQVFEQT
+603 DERLEQLAQQVFAQT

-703 AKVWKAKQS
+703 AKIWKAKQS
-712 TLEVQGLVKKY
+712 TLEVQSLVKKY

-766 KNNKFSDQVVSTL
+766 KNNKFNDRVVSTL
-779 NVDSTEFIDY
+779 NVDSNEFIDY

>member
-21 HVIKSNALNADQDT
+21 HVIKSNALNADQDA

-57 FQVHLDRSQKDQ
+57 FQVHLDRPQKDQ

-84 KKVNQYLKDQRIKL
+84 KKVNQYLKDQKIKL

-114 SNYISRFAGMG
+114 SNYISRFVGMG

-192 ANSQDQDRYA
+192 ANSQDQDKYA
-202 YYDFSEYKDDIRKV
+202 YYDFSKYKDDINKV
-216 NGKALVELLKQSGA
+216 NGKALIELLKQSGA
-230 TSYLIASPHQIENLA
+230 TSYLIAAPHQIQNLA
-245 VSSVEKKAGIVE
+245 VSYADKQAGIVE
-257 KIRLNTSIEEMFLQG
+257 KIRLNTSVEEMFLQG

-282 LMNSVFGLSQSNITK
+282 LMNSVFGLNQSNIAK

-309 DAYEAAQEAMKAAE
+309 EAYEAAQEAMKAAD
-323 EAVAGIT
+323 EALAGIT
-330 SSDDSANDAASA
+330 SSDDSANDASSA
-342 MYQLYNAVNRKSHE
+342 MYELYNAVNRKSHE
-356 GLEEEVEAGD
+356 DLEEEVEAGD
-366 ASQAAYDAEQAAR
+366 AAQAAR

-385 EDYAT
+385 GDDAT
-390 ADQDQDQEPDSDDE
+390 ADQDQERDSDDE
-404 AVEAAAGSSA
+404 AVEAAADGNT
-414 TKILTEQQCEDLTKV
+414 TKILTEQQCEDLTKA

-444 YEINVLNGEQQT
+444 YEIDVLKGEQQ
-456 DKSSSDIVLREKN
+456 KESSSDTALREKN
-469 KTALVSTFNNYA
+469 KTALVSTFNGYA
-481 KDQLVDAQQFK
+481 RDQLVDAQQFK

-506 PAPDK
+506 PTPDK

-520 LDDKGRAVKADYD
+520 LDNKGRAVKADYD
-533 VGVDLD
+533 MGLDLD
-539 SLNRKLNIKMDM
+539 TLNRKLNIKMDM

-563 QSVLKQAKPFKEIFK
+563 QNVLKQAKPFKEIFK

-587 GIAGSEAK
+587 GIAGSERS
-595 DQQKYLSL
+595 DEQKYLSL
-603 SERLEQLAEQVFEQT
+603 DERLEQLAEQVFAQT

-703 AKVWKAKQS
+703 AKIWKAKQS

>member
-390 ADQDQDQEPDSDDE
+390 ADQDQEPDSDDE

-603 SERLEQLAEQVFEQT
+603 SERLEQLAEQVFAQT

>member
-21 HVIKSNALNADQDT
+21 HVIKSNALNADQDA

-57 FQVHLDRSQKDQ
+57 FQVHLDRPQKDQ
-69 NLKSTDSKQLDPAIE
+69 NLKSTDSKQLDPVIE
-84 KKVNQYLKDQRIKL
+84 KKVNQYLKDQKIKL

-114 SNYISRFAGMG
+114 SNYISRFVGMG

-164 SVEMRI
+164 SVEVRI

-192 ANSQDQDRYA
+192 ANSQDQDKYA
-202 YYDFSEYKDDIRKV
+202 YYDFSKYKDDINKV
-216 NGKALVELLKQSGA
+216 NGKALIELLKQSGA
-230 TSYLIASPHQIENLA
+230 TSYLIAAPHQIQNLA
-245 VSSVEKKAGIVE
+245 VSSADKQAGIVE
-257 KIRLNTSIEEMFLQG
+257 KIRLNTSVEEMFLQG

-282 LMNSVFGLSQSNITK
+282 LMNSVFGLNQSNIAK

-309 DAYEAAQEAMKAAE
+309 EAYEAAQEAMKAAD
-323 EAVAGIT
+323 EALAGIT
-330 SSDDSANDAASA
+330 SSDDSANDASSA

-356 GLEEEVEAGD
+356 SLEEEVEAGD

-385 EDYAT
+385 GDDAT
-390 ADQDQDQEPDSDDE
+390 ADQERDSE
-404 AVEAAAGSSA
+404 NETVEVAADGNT
-414 TKILTEQQCEDLTKV
+414 TKILTEQQCEDLS
-429 KANPRFGDV
+429 KAKTNPRFGDV

-444 YEINVLNGEQQT
+444 YEIDVLKGEQQ
-456 DKSSSDIVLREKN
+456 KESSSDTALREKN
-469 KTALVSTFNNYA
+469 KTALVSTFNGYA

-520 LDDKGRAVKADYD
+520 LDNKGRAVKADYD
-533 VGVDLD
+533 MGLDLD
-539 SLNRKLNIKMDM
+539 TLNRKLNIKMDM

-563 QSVLKQAKPFKEIFK
+563 QNVLKQAKPFKEIFK
-578 GSIMQQAVG
+578 GSIMEQAVG
-587 GIAGSEAK
+587 GISGSERS
-595 DQQKYLSL
+595 DEQKYLSL
-603 SERLEQLAEQVFEQT
+603 DERLEQLAEQVFAQT

-703 AKVWKAKQS
+703 AKIWKAQQS

-766 KNNKFSDQVVSTL
+766 KNNKFNDQVVSTL

>member
-21 HVIKSNALNADQDT
+21 HVIKSNALNADQDA

-57 FQVHLDRSQKDQ
+57 FQVHLDRPQKDQ

-84 KKVNQYLKDQRIKL
+84 KKVNQYLKDQKIKL

-114 SNYISRFAGMG
+114 SNYISRFVGMG

-192 ANSQDQDRYA
+192 ANSQDQDKYA
-202 YYDFSEYKDDIRKV
+202 YYDFSKYKDDINKV
-216 NGKALVELLKQSGA
+216 NGKALIELLKQSGA
-230 TSYLIASPHQIENLA
+230 TSYLIAAPHQIQNLA
-245 VSSVEKKAGIVE
+245 VSSADKQAGIVE
-257 KIRLNTSIEEMFLQG
+257 KIRLNTSVEEMFLQG

-282 LMNSVFGLSQSNITK
+282 LMNSVFGLNQSNIAK
-297 ILGPSSDSQASD
+297 ILGPSSDSQVSD
-309 DAYEAAQEAMKAAE
+309 EAYEAAQEAMKAAD

-330 SSDDSANDAASA
+330 SSDDSANDASSA
-342 MYQLYNAVNRKSHE
+342 MYELYNAVNRKSHE
-356 GLEEEVEAGD
+356 SLEEEVEAGD

-385 EDYAT
+385 GDDAT
-390 ADQDQDQEPDSDDE
+390 ADQERDSE
-404 AVEAAAGSSA
+404 NETVEAAADGNT
-414 TKILTEQQCEDLTKV
+414 TKILTEQQCADLTKA

-444 YEINVLNGEQQT
+444 YEIDVLKGEQQ
-456 DKSSSDIVLREKN
+456 KESSSDTALREKN
-469 KTALVSTFNNYA
+469 KTALVSTFNGYA

-520 LDDKGRAVKADYD
+520 LDNKGRAVKADYD
-533 VGVDLD
+533 MGLDLD
-539 SLNRKLNIKMDM
+539 TLNRKLNIKMDM

-563 QSVLKQAKPFKEIFK
+563 QNVLKQAKPFKEIFK

-587 GIAGSEAK
+587 GIAGSERS
-595 DQQKYLSL
+595 DEQKYLSL
-603 SERLEQLAEQVFEQT
+603 DERLEQLAEQVFAQT

-703 AKVWKAKQS
+703 AKIWKAKQS

-766 KNNKFSDQVVSTL
+766 KNNKFNDQVVSTL

>member
-21 HVIKSNALNADQDT
+21 HVIKSNALNADQDA

-57 FQVHLDRSQKDQ
+57 FQVHLDRPQKDQ

-84 KKVNQYLKDQRIKL
+84 KKVNQYLKDQKIKL

-114 SNYISRFAGMG
+114 SNYISRFVGMG

-192 ANSQDQDRYA
+192 ANSQDQDKYA
-202 YYDFSEYKDDIRKV
+202 YYDFSKYKDDINKV
-216 NGKALVELLKQSGA
+216 NGKALIELLKQSGA
-230 TSYLIASPHQIENLA
+230 TSYLIAAPHQIQNLA
-245 VSSVEKKAGIVE
+245 VSSADKQAGIVE
-257 KIRLNTSIEEMFLQG
+257 KIRLNTSVEEMFLQG

-282 LMNSVFGLSQSNITK
+282 LMNSVFGLNQSNIAK
-297 ILGPSSDSQASD
+297 ILGPSSDSQVSD
-309 DAYEAAQEAMKAAE
+309 EAYEAAQEAMKAAD

-330 SSDDSANDAASA
+330 SSDDSANDASSA
-342 MYQLYNAVNRKSHE
+342 MYELYNAVNRKSHE
-356 GLEEEVEAGD
+356 SLEEEVEAGD

-385 EDYAT
+385 GDDAT
-390 ADQDQDQEPDSDDE
+390 ADQERDSDDE
-404 AVEAAAGSSA
+404 AVEAAADGNT
-414 TKILTEQQCEDLTKV
+414 TKILTEQQCEDLS
-429 KANPRFGDV
+429 KAKTNPRFGDV

-444 YEINVLNGEQQT
+444 YEIDVLKGEQQ
-456 DKSSSDIVLREKN
+456 KESSSDTALREKN
-469 KTALVSTFNNYA
+469 KTALVSTFNGYA

-520 LDDKGRAVKADYD
+520 LDNKGRAVKADYD
-533 VGVDLD
+533 MGLDLD
-539 SLNRKLNIKMDM
+539 TLNRKLNIKMDM

-563 QSVLKQAKPFKEIFK
+563 QNVLKQAKPFKEIFK

-587 GIAGSEAK
+587 GIAGSERS
-595 DQQKYLSL
+595 DEQKYLSL
-603 SERLEQLAEQVFEQT
+603 DERLEQLAEQVFAQT

-703 AKVWKAKQS
+703 AKIWKAKQS
-712 TLEVQGLVKKY
+712 TLEVQSLVKKY

>member
-21 HVIKSNALNADQDT
+21 HVIKSNALNADQDA

-57 FQVHLDRSQKDQ
+57 FQVHLDRPQKDQ

-84 KKVNQYLKDQRIKL
+84 KKVNQYLKDQKIKL

-114 SNYISRFAGMG
+114 SNYISRFVGMG

-192 ANSQDQDRYA
+192 ANSQDQDKYA
-202 YYDFSEYKDDIRKV
+202 YYDFSKYKDDINKV
-216 NGKALVELLKQSGA
+216 NGKALIELLKQSGA
-230 TSYLIASPHQIENLA
+230 TSYLIAAPHQIQNLA
-245 VSSVEKKAGIVE
+245 VSSADKQAGIVE
-257 KIRLNTSIEEMFLQG
+257 KIRLNTSVEEMFLQG

-282 LMNSVFGLSQSNITK
+282 LMNSVFGLNQSNIAK

-309 DAYEAAQEAMKAAE
+309 EAYEAAQEAMKAAE
-323 EAVAGIT
+323 EAAAGIT
-330 SSDDSANDAASA
+330 SSDDSANNAASA

-366 ASQAAYDAEQAAR
+366 ASQAAR

-385 EDYAT
+385 GDDAT
-390 ADQDQDQEPDSDDE
+390 ADQDQESDSDDE
-404 AVEAAAGSSA
+404 AVEAAAGSST
-414 TKILTEQQCEDLTKV
+414 TKILTEQQCEDLTKAKV
-429 KANPRFGDV
+429 NPRFGDV

-444 YEINVLNGEQQT
+444 YEIDVLKGEQQ
-456 DKSSSDIVLREKN
+456 KESSSDTALREKN
-469 KTALVSTFNNYA
+469 KTALVSTFNGYA

-520 LDDKGRAVKADYD
+520 LDNKGRAVKADYD
-533 VGVDLD
+533 MGLDLD
-539 SLNRKLNIKMDM
+539 TLNRKLNIKMDM

-563 QSVLKQAKPFKEIFK
+563 QNVLKQAKPFKEIFK

-587 GIAGSEAK
+587 GIAGSERS
-595 DQQKYLSL
+595 DEQKYLSL
-603 SERLEQLAEQVFEQT
+603 DERLEQLAEQVFAQT

-703 AKVWKAKQS
+703 AKIWKAKQS
-712 TLEVQGLVKKY
+712 TLEVQSLVKKY

-766 KNNKFSDQVVSTL
+766 KNNKFNDQVVSTL

>member
-21 HVIKSNALNADQDT
+21 HVIKSNALNADQDA

-57 FQVHLDRSQKDQ
+57 FQVHLDRPQKDQ

-84 KKVNQYLKDQRIKL
+84 KKVNQYLKDQKIKL

-114 SNYISRFAGMG
+114 SNYISRFVGMG

-192 ANSQDQDRYA
+192 ANSQDQDKYA
-202 YYDFSEYKDDIRKV
+202 YYDFSKYKDDINKV
-216 NGKALVELLKQSGA
+216 NGKALIELLKQSGA
-230 TSYLIASPHQIENLA
+230 TSYLIAAPHQIQNLA
-245 VSSVEKKAGIVE
+245 VSSADKQAGIVE
-257 KIRLNTSIEEMFLQG
+257 KIRLNTSVEEMFLQG

-282 LMNSVFGLSQSNITK
+282 LMNSVFGLNQSNIAK
-297 ILGPSSDSQASD
+297 ILGPSSDSQVSD
-309 DAYEAAQEAMKAAE
+309 EAYEAAQEAMKAAD

-330 SSDDSANDAASA
+330 SSDDSANDASSA

-356 GLEEEVEAGD
+356 SLEEEVEAGD

-385 EDYAT
+385 GDDAT
-390 ADQDQDQEPDSDDE
+390 ADQERDSE
-404 AVEAAAGSSA
+404 NETVEAAADGNT
-414 TKILTEQQCEDLTKV
+414 TKILTEQQCEDLS
-429 KANPRFGDV
+429 KAKTNPRFGDV

-444 YEINVLNGEQQT
+444 YEIDVLKGEQQ
-456 DKSSSDIVLREKN
+456 KESSSDTALREKN
-469 KTALVSTFNNYA
+469 KTALVSTFNGYA

-520 LDDKGRAVKADYD
+520 LDNKGRAVKADYD
-533 VGVDLD
+533 MGLDLD
-539 SLNRKLNIKMDM
+539 TLNRKLNIKMDM

-563 QSVLKQAKPFKEIFK
+563 QNVLKQAKPFKEIFK

-587 GIAGSEAK
+587 GISGSERS
-595 DQQKYLSL
+595 DEQKYLSL
-603 SERLEQLAEQVFEQT
+603 DERLALLAEQVFTQT

-641 KQYSAQDL
+641 KQYSVQDL

-657 YSYSDEEIYNP
+657 YAYSDEEIYNP

-703 AKVWKAKQS
+703 AKIWKAKQS

-766 KNNKFSDQVVSTL
+766 KNNKFNDQVVSTL
-779 NVDSTEFIDY
+779 NVDSNEFIDY

>member
-21 HVIKSNALNADQDT
+21 HVIKSNALNADQDA

-57 FQVHLDRSQKDQ
+57 FQVHLDRPQKDQ

-84 KKVNQYLKDQRIKL
+84 KKVNQYLKDQKIKL

-114 SNYISRFAGMG
+114 SNYISRFVGMG

-192 ANSQDQDRYA
+192 ANSQDQDKYA
-202 YYDFSEYKDDIRKV
+202 YYDFSKYKDDINKV
-216 NGKALVELLKQSGA
+216 NGKALIELLKQSGA
-230 TSYLIASPHQIENLA
+230 TSYLIAAPHQIENLA
-245 VSSVEKKAGIVE
+245 VSSADKQAGIVE
-257 KIRLNTSIEEMFLQG
+257 KIRLNTSVEEMFLQG

-282 LMNSVFGLSQSNITK
+282 LMNSVFGLNQSNIAK

-309 DAYEAAQEAMKAAE
+309 EAYEAAQEAMKAAD
-323 EAVAGIT
+323 EALAGIT
-330 SSDDSANDAASA
+330 SSDDSANDASSA
-342 MYQLYNAVNRKSHE
+342 MYELYNAVNRKSHE
-356 GLEEEVEAGD
+356 DLEEEVEAGD
-366 ASQAAYDAEQAAR
+366 AAQAAR

-385 EDYAT
+385 GDDAT
-390 ADQDQDQEPDSDDE
+390 ADQDQERDSDDE
-404 AVEAAAGSSA
+404 AVEAAADGNT
-414 TKILTEQQCEDLTKV
+414 TKILTEQQCEDLTKA

-444 YEINVLNGEQQT
+444 YEIDVLKGEQQ
-456 DKSSSDIVLREKN
+456 KESSSDTALREKN
-469 KTALVSTFNNYA
+469 KTALVSTFNGYA

-520 LDDKGRAVKADYD
+520 LDNKGRAVKADYD
-533 VGVDLD
+533 MGLDLD
-539 SLNRKLNIKMDM
+539 TLNRKLNIKMDM

-563 QSVLKQAKPFKEIFK
+563 QNVLKQAKPFKEIFK

-587 GIAGSEAK
+587 GIAGSERS
-595 DQQKYLSL
+595 DEQKYLSL
-603 SERLEQLAEQVFEQT
+603 DERLEKLAEQVFAQT

-703 AKVWKAKQS
+703 AKIWKAKQS
-712 TLEVQGLVKKY
+712 TLEVQSLVKKY

>member
-21 HVIKSNALNADQDT
+21 HVIKSNALNADQDA

-57 FQVHLDRSQKDQ
+57 FQVHLDRPQKDQ

-84 KKVNQYLKDQRIKL
+84 KKVNQYLKDQKIKL

-114 SNYISRFAGMG
+114 SNYISRFVGMG

-192 ANSQDQDRYA
+192 ANSQDQDKYA
-202 YYDFSEYKDDIRKV
+202 YYDFSKYKDDINKV
-216 NGKALVELLKQSGA
+216 NGKALIELLKQSGA
-230 TSYLIASPHQIENLA
+230 TSYLIAAPHQIQNLA
-245 VSSVEKKAGIVE
+245 VSSADKQAGIVE
-257 KIRLNTSIEEMFLQG
+257 KIRLNTSVEEMFLQG

-282 LMNSVFGLSQSNITK
+282 LMNSVFGLNQSNIAK
-297 ILGPSSDSQASD
+297 ILGPSSDSQVSD
-309 DAYEAAQEAMKAAE
+309 EAYEAAQEAMKAAD

-330 SSDDSANDAASA
+330 SSDDSANDASSA
-342 MYQLYNAVNRKSHE
+342 MYELYNAVNRKSHE
-356 GLEEEVEAGD
+356 SLEEEVEAGD

-385 EDYAT
+385 GDDAT
-390 ADQDQDQEPDSDDE
+390 ADQERDSE
-404 AVEAAAGSSA
+404 NETVEAAADGN
-414 TKILTEQQCEDLTKV
+414 TIKILTEQQCEDLS
-429 KANPRFGDV
+429 KAKTNPRFGDV

-444 YEINVLNGEQQT
+444 YEIDVLKGEQQ
-456 DKSSSDIVLREKN
+456 KESSSDTALREKN
-469 KTALVSTFNNYA
+469 KTALVSTFNGYA

-520 LDDKGRAVKADYD
+520 LDNKGRAVKADYD
-533 VGVDLD
+533 MGLDLD
-539 SLNRKLNIKMDM
+539 TLNRKLNIKMDM

-563 QSVLKQAKPFKEIFK
+563 QNVLKQAKPFKEIFK

-587 GIAGSEAK
+587 GIAGSERS
-595 DQQKYLSL
+595 DEQKYLSL
-603 SERLEQLAEQVFEQT
+603 DERLEQLAEQVFAQT

-703 AKVWKAKQS
+703 AKIWKAKQS
-712 TLEVQGLVKKY
+712 TLEVQSLVKKY

-766 KNNKFSDQVVSTL
+766 KNNKFNDQVVSTL
-779 NVDSTEFIDY
+779 NVDSNEFIDY

>member
-21 HVIKSNALNADQDT
+21 HVIKSNALNADQDA

-57 FQVHLDRSQKDQ
+57 FQVHLDRPQKDQ

-84 KKVNQYLKDQRIKL
+84 KKVNQYLKDQKIKL

-114 SNYISRFAGMG
+114 SNYISRFVGMG

-192 ANSQDQDRYA
+192 ANSQDQDKYA
-202 YYDFSEYKDDIRKV
+202 YYDFSKYKDDINKV
-216 NGKALVELLKQSGA
+216 NGKALIELLKQSGA
-230 TSYLIASPHQIENLA
+230 TSYLIAAPHQIQNLA
-245 VSSVEKKAGIVE
+245 VSSADKQAGIVE
-257 KIRLNTSIEEMFLQG
+257 KIRLNTSVEEMFLQG

-282 LMNSVFGLSQSNITK
+282 LMNSVFGLNQSNIAK

-309 DAYEAAQEAMKAAE
+309 EAYEAAQEAMKAAD
-323 EAVAGIT
+323 EALAGIT
-330 SSDDSANDAASA
+330 SSDDSANDASSA
-342 MYQLYNAVNRKSHE
+342 MYELYNAVNRKSHE
-356 GLEEEVEAGD
+356 SLEEEVEAGD

-385 EDYAT
+385 GDDAT
-390 ADQDQDQEPDSDDE
+390 ADQERDSE
-404 AVEAAAGSSA
+404 NETVEAAADGNT
-414 TKILTEQQCEDLTKV
+414 TKILTEQQCEDLS
-429 KANPRFGDV
+429 KAKTNPRFGDV

-444 YEINVLNGEQQT
+444 YEIDVLKGEQQ
-456 DKSSSDIVLREKN
+456 KESSSDTALREKN
-469 KTALVSTFNNYA
+469 KTALVSTFNGYA

-520 LDDKGRAVKADYD
+520 LDNKGRAVKADYD
-533 VGVDLD
+533 MGLDLD
-539 SLNRKLNIKMDM
+539 TLNRKLNIKMDM

-563 QSVLKQAKPFKEIFK
+563 QNVLKQAKPFKEIFK
-578 GSIMQQAVG
+578 GSIMEQAVG
-587 GIAGSEAK
+587 GISGSERS
-595 DQQKYLSL
+595 DEQKYLSL
-603 SERLEQLAEQVFEQT
+603 DERLALLAEQVFTQT

-641 KQYSAQDL
+641 KQYSVQDL

-657 YSYSDEEIYNP
+657 YAYSDEEIYNP

-703 AKVWKAKQS
+703 AKIWKAKQS

-766 KNNKFSDQVVSTL
+766 KNNKFNDQVVSTL
-779 NVDSTEFIDY
+779 NVDSNEFIDY